1 MATQTKRR
9 LQMKKVSND
18 ILRGAHIEALPD
30 KILLKILSN
39 LRKWNPGLSGYE
51 SPYFS
56 IKFDLFNAGQVS
68 KRWRRLANDESL
80 WNKIKINSCAMP
92 VQLIEKCLEN
102 GCEYLNLNDS
112 HLINFESNLI
122 NVPTGIKLKYLRVGG
137 NYDEWGTEFNHE
149 PDEVKKERK
158 NHDAMVHQLMKSS
171 NLKSLEKLSYKKV
184 LLDLDPF
191 VFNNCKTMTDLRIST
206 VKLELRDMKLICHN
220 LLELSDL
227 SLIDCSLENETITFL
242 CQNLTS
248 KIKKLS
254 IALNKKDKRRKNQ
267 ATDVTS
273 DQIAA
278 LGQKCPNLEHF
289 FLGGEK
295 FNVSKTTLDSI
306 IDNLK
311 SLVSLR
317 LPKYLG
323 EYSELLRV
331 GEMSNLKNLNVCHIQ
346 ASRNEALLKTLKKDL
361 PKLVIKKCWWG
372 VPSEYTS
379 VKSSSALWE
388 IDCDTVDLP
397 NFEQSKY
404 MYFESLEQVEM
415 IRSGMSPIEALAACL
430 YR

>member
-30 KILLKILSN
+30 NILLKILSK
-39 LRKWNPGLSGYE
+39 LRKWNGGLSGYE

-92 VQLIEKCLEN
+92 VELIEKCLEN

-184 LLDLDPF
+184 LLDLDPL
-191 VFNNCKTMTDLRIST
+191 VFNNCHSMTDLRIST
-206 VKLELRDMKLICHN
+206 VKLDLRDMKLICQN

-227 SLIDCSLENETITFL
+227 SLIDCSLENESITFL
-242 CQNLTS
+242 CQNVTS

-254 IALNKKDKRRKNQ
+254 ISLNKEDKRRKNQ
-267 ATDVTS
+267 AKDVTS
-273 DQIAA
+273 DQITA
-278 LGQKCPNLEHF
+278 LGQKCPNLELF
-289 FLGGEK
+289 FLGGEEYTL
-295 FNVSKTTLDSI
+295 SESTLDSI

-311 SLVSLR
+311 YLVSLR

-323 EYSELLRV
+323 EYPKLLRL
-331 GEMSNLKNLNVCHIQ
+331 GEMSNLKNLNVSHIVPGK
-346 ASRNEALLKTLKKDL
+346 LLKTAKKDL

-372 VPSEYTS
+372 VASTHTS

-397 NFEQSKY
+397 NFQESKY
-404 MYFESLEQVEM
+404 MYFESVEQVGM

>member
-1 MATQTKRR
+1 MASQTKRR
-9 LQMKKVSND
+9 LQEKKVSND

-30 KILLKILSN
+30 KILLKILSK
-39 LRKWNPGLSGYE
+39 LRKWNGGLSGYE
-51 SPYFS
+51 SPYFT

-92 VQLIEKCLEN
+92 VELIEKCLKN
-102 GCEYLNLNDS
+102 GCEYLNLNHS

-158 NHDAMVHQLMKSS
+158 NHDAMVNQLMKSS

-184 LLDLDPF
+184 LLDLDPL
-191 VFNNCKTMTDLRIST
+191 VFNNCNSMTDLRIST
-206 VKLELRDMKLICHN
+206 VKLDLRDMKLICHN

-227 SLIDCSLENETITFL
+227 SLIDCSLENESITFL
-242 CQNLTS
+242 CQNVTS

-254 IALNKKDKRRKNQ
+254 ISLNKEDKRRKNQ
-267 ATDVTS
+267 AKDVTS
-273 DQIAA
+273 DQITA
-278 LGQKCPNLEHF
+278 LGQKCPNLELF
-289 FLGGEK
+289 FLGGEEYTL
-295 FNVSKTTLDSI
+295 SESTLDSI

-311 SLVSLR
+311 YLVCLR

-323 EYSELLRV
+323 EYSKLLRL
-331 GEMSNLKNLNVCHIQ
+331 GEISNLKNLNVSHITGK
-346 ASRNEALLKTLKKDL
+346 LLKTAKKDL

-372 VPSEYTS
+372 VASSTHTW

-397 NFEQSKY
+397 SVNYSFCQAW
-404 MYFESLEQVEM
+404 FL
-415 IRSGMSPIEALAACL
+415 
-430 YR
+430 